1 MFKAVMEK
9 LKGVVPFKAAA
20 PTAAQATKPAP
31 KPAKLSASESKEL
44 SIVRKSLTTKGPQTL
59 PSGTSCQIDRQSD
72 RQTDRQTESQ
82 SDRRQTGHVSQTEG
96 KTIRLKMTDRQT
108 TERRTDQY

>member
-20 PTAAQATKPAP
+20 PAAAQATKPAP

-59 PSGTSCQIDRQSD
+59 PSGTSCQIDRQSGRQTD
-72 RQTDRQTESQ
+72 RQTDRQRVRQTDVRLGMTAKQKEKQ
-82 SDRRQTGHVSQTEG
+82 SD
-96 KTIRLKMTDRQT
+96 
-108 TERRTDQY
+108 